1 MVETSGLEN
10 RHGESHR
17 EFESHRLR
25 QEMKSMNKE
34 DLIERLKDRGIKEKI
49 LKAIQIIDRKNFVSE
64 NNLEE
69 AYEDHPLSIG
79 YGQTISQPY
88 TVAFMLQELE
98 LKKGDRIL
106 EIGTGSG
113 WNAALMSYLVGE
125 NGEIY
130 SVEVVK
136 ELAEKAK
143 EILGDY
149 KNVFV
154 FNMDGSRGLAQY
166 APYDKIILTAAP
178 KQMPEEIKK
187 QLGDGGILLA
197 PVGEYM
203 QKLIKITRKK
213 DKFTETEKG
222 DFIFVPLVNKSQ

>member
-1 MVETSGLEN
+1 
-10 RHGESHR
+10 
-17 EFESHRLR
+17 
-25 QEMKSMNKE
+25 MNKK
-34 DLIERLKDRGIKEKI
+34 DLIERLRDRGIKEKI

-64 NNLEE
+64 NNLKE

-154 FNMDGSRGLAQY
+154 
-166 APYDKIILTAAP
+166 
-178 KQMPEEIKK
+178 
-187 QLGDGGILLA
+187 
-197 PVGEYM
+197 
-203 QKLIKITRKK
+203 
-213 DKFTETEKG
+213 
-222 DFIFVPLVNKSQ
+222 

>member
-34 DLIERLKDRGIKEKI
+34 DLIERLKDRGIKEEI

-130 SVEVVK
+130 SVEVIK

-203 QKLIKITRKK
+203 QKLVKITRKK
-213 DKFTETEKG
+213 DRFTETGKG